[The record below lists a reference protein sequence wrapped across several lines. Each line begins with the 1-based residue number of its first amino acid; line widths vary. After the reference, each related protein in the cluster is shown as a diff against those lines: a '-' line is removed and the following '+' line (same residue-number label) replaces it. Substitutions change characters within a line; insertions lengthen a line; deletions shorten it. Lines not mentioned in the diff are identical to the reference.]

1 MIFSIQFER
10 SGITL
15 VIYIKRSF
23 FHPQISR
30 MRSTEGSRFF
40 LENHPLIPWYKII
53 GMRNVLIHEYD
64 HVDPDL
70 VWETIRRDIPELEEQ
85 LRNIIE

>member
-1 MIFSIQFER
+1 
-10 SGITL
+10 
-15 VIYIKRSF
+15 
-23 FHPQISR
+23 
-30 MRSTEGSRFF
+30 
-40 LENHPLIPWYKII
+40 
-53 GMRNVLIHEYD
+53 MRNVLIHEYD